1 MATLDVDATIIEA
14 HKKTA
19 LARPRRHQE
28 RACGWGDALWA
39 VRVECRVVA
48 DQRAGS
54 HLLELVK
61 AMDPT
66 GQLDNSRPK
75 AILFRLPNLGAE
87 LKHQARRWIMKLF
100 KGLPQTPLLVALRQA
115 LANLALKLGTGSD
128 R

>member
-1 MATLDVDATIIEA
+1 M
-14 HKKTA
+14 
-19 LARPRRHQE
+19 
-28 RACGWGDALWA
+28 
-39 VRVECRVVA
+39 VA

-66 GQLDNSRPK
+66 GQLENSRPK